1 VGGWAVR
8 PGEGVVTRLLEDV
21 PSRAVAGIAREA
33 ARISVVLDGTPVTP
47 SFPTPLEKELRTS
60 VQ

>member
-1 VGGWAVR
+1 MR

-21 PSRAVAGIAREA
+21 PARAVAGIAREA
-33 ARISVVLDGTPVTP
+33 ARISAVLDGTPVTP